1 MSAADR
7 RRDGSLSNGMVILA
21 SVRARLLG
29 MQLLKVDADVTV
41 SPTSPRLSARR
52 PPQPARPRT
61 SESALPGRQNGSIGN
76 GLGAAARSLEQT
88 TRQLESA
95 RRSMP

>member
-1 MSAADR
+1 MSAVDR
-7 RRDGSLSNGMVILA
+7 RRDGSLSNGMVIVA

-29 MQLLKVDADVTV
+29 MQLLKLDADVTV
-41 SPTSPRLSARR
+41 SPTPPRLTARR
-52 PPQPARPRT
+52 PPQPARRRT
-61 SESALPGRQNGSIGN
+61 SEAGLPARHNGSIGN